1 MSIVIIPR
9 KLAPKD
15 DLIVIPRE
23 EYEGLLK
30 LGAIKEFNPTLA
42 QKRALAKAEA
52 NLKHGKT
59 LTYNELSRKLGF
71 TN

>member
-1 MSIVIIPR
+1 MNVVIIPR
-9 KLAPKD
+9 KLAQKD

-30 LGAIKEFNPTLA
+30 RGSINEFNPTPV
-42 QKRALAKAEA
+42 QKRALVKAET
-52 NLKHGKT
+52 NLKQGKT
-59 LTYNELSRKLGF
+59 FSYKELASKLGF

>member
-1 MSIVIIPR
+1 MSVVVIPR

-15 DLIVIPRE
+15 DLVVIPRE
-23 EYEGLLK
+23 EYEGLLRF
-30 LGAIKEFNPTLA
+30 GMIKEFNPTPA
-42 QKRALAKAEA
+42 QKRALVKAEA